1 MMQFM
6 EQFQQSITHQLK
18 QSSHQQ
24 DVKHEALVQQ
34 YQQVQTEQSLIQQEL
49 KQLAVANGSMQETMT
64 QRLDAIESEFSRRD
78 TFTPQSPDFGDKF
91 QPGSLKPRFSQ
102 LI

>member
-18 QSSHQQ
+18 QSVHQQ

-34 YQQVQTEQSLIQQEL
+34 FQQVQTEHSLIQQEL
-49 KQLAVANGSMQETMT
+49 KQLAVA
-64 QRLDAIESEFSRRD
+64 
-78 TFTPQSPDFGDKF
+78 
-91 QPGSLKPRFSQ
+91 
-102 LI
+102 